1 MPRFTSRLPDP
12 RPSRAHPEHRKLRKE
27 LEKEHG
33 YEWVPPV
40 ILALLGV
47 TLAYDITKDV
57 EKHEKKHK
65 KEEEVEEKRD
75 RRRRERD
82 IRSGSRRHRRRDSED
97 EEGNENDD
105 DDHDSRDE
113 DRDRRRTRSR
123 RSRSRRGEQRRERW
137 SVPDDIDIRNDYE
150 GLGGGREA
158 GMERAE
164 SLERGEA
171 GDFDKMDGGLDRAD
185 LLERGDGGMVD
196 DRDRYGA
203 RPPRRSIA
211 YDEFDDDEGRGQY
224 RRRRYEEPDYEYL
237 DYSRGRRALDERRSH
252 RPRPRRRSS
261 DW

>member
-1 MPRFTSRLPDP
+1 M
-12 RPSRAHPEHRKLRKE
+12 RKD

-33 YEWVPPV
+33 YGWLPPM

-47 TLAYDITKDV
+47 TLAFDVTKEV
-57 EKHEKKHK
+57 EKHEQRH
-65 KEEEVEEKRD
+65 KEEEDEEEKRR

-82 IRSGSRRHRRRDSED
+82 LRSGSRRHRRRDSED
-97 EEGNENDD
+97 EEGFDD
-105 DDHDSRDE
+105 DDDDQDDYDSRD
-113 DRDRRRTRSR
+113 RRRRRRRRTRSN
-123 RSRSRRGEQRRERW
+123 RRGEQQQQKRW

-164 SLERGEA
+164 SLERGEVV
-171 GDFDKMDGGLDRAD
+171 DHDNLDGGLDRAD
-185 LLERGDGGMVD
+185 QLEKGEAGVPD
-196 DRDRYGA
+196 DRDRYDG
-203 RPPRRSIA
+203 RPRRSIA
-211 YDEFDDDEGRGQY
+211 YDEFDDGRQY

-237 DYSRGRRALDERRSH
+237 DYSRGRRALDERRS

>member
-1 MPRFTSRLPDP
+1 MPRLRSRIPDP

-33 YEWVPPV
+33 YGWVPPV

-47 TLAYDITKDV
+47 TLAYDVTKDV
-57 EKHEKKHK
+57 EKKEERHK
-65 KEEEVEEKRD
+65 KDEEDDEKRK
-75 RRRRERD
+75 RRRRERE

-97 EEGNENDD
+97 EEGDDNDD
-105 DDHDSRDE
+105 EEDDYDSRDG
-113 DRDRRRTRSR
+113 DRDRRRR
-123 RSRSRRGEQRRERW
+123 RSRRGERQQRW

-164 SLERGEA
+164 SLERGEV
-171 GDFDKMDGGLDRAD
+171 GDYDKMDGGLDRAD
-185 LLERGDGGMVD
+185 MLERGDGGVVDD
-196 DRDRYGA
+196 DRDRYERR

-211 YDEFDDDEGRGQY
+211 YDEFEEDGRGQF

-237 DYSRGRRALDERRSH
+237 DYSRGRRVLDERRS